1 MRTAVD
7 IFVDVGQIC
16 YEDRVLAEGL
26 ELLAARLDYAG
37 AGELV
42 RALCGLDFT
51 GPTKHVGEGSE
62 APGRLATEPNQE
74 APLPDFSGSKQD
86 PKPVPT
92 PKPPPPPR
100 PQPKG
105 WRS

>member
-1 MRTAVD
+1 VTTIEVAAFADLGVECYHQGTLVD
-7 IFVDVGQIC
+7 
-16 YEDRVLAEGL
+16 GL

-37 AGELV
+37 AGELL
-42 RALCGLDFT
+42 RELMGLEFT
-51 GPTKHVGEGSE
+51 DSDK
-62 APGRLATEPNQE
+62 R
-74 APLPDFSGSKQD
+74 D

-92 PKPPPPPR
+92 PKPPPK